1 MEWFR
6 TEGCRFRLTNCNGM
20 KKNVS
25 FLLAALTVALV
36 SCGDKKTESDPRWFE
51 RPEVAVNGTT
61 AAVSCRTAFGEGVP
75 GSVAAGFAYA
85 PTGGDFAEA
94 AGTVDGNRLTCTLS
108 GLQPETSYQ
117 VYAYADLPTGRVRSE
132 SVAFKT
138 GKDDVPDPGEP
149 VFGTPSASDVT
160 ATTATL
166 NGSVTF
172 DSDGS
177 DYTVYFIYKYANS
190 ATSGFSRVNV
200 SSGSGTK
207 TASVTDL
214 ASGTEYEFQLCAER
228 DGRIYSS
235 TVAVLVT
242 QNSVNPGHT
251 RHSGWAE
258 LPAEEEGDY
267 YYAYHMRA
275 DAKSVRNF
283 SVCYSAKMRS
293 GLWSAFPLHASYQ
306 GTQKRT
312 DAWAYDPVVPRSLQ
326 PDLIEGSYQPQPG
339 YSKGHLLASNDRTV
353 SYETNAQTFYVTNVA
368 PQWQNSFNSGVWS
381 SLEEDCWKNVC
392 ADTLYVV
399 SGVHYADTGKTL
411 TDQSGKPVAVPTHFY
426 RVLMRSKSG
435 STGKPLWQLA
445 ADEIEC
451 VGFWFENRAYPSGK
465 PAQYMT
471 SVAEIE
477 REVGFGFFPNVP
489 QAPKEGFDKS
499 AWNFR

>member
-1 MEWFR
+1 M
-6 TEGCRFRLTNCNGM
+6 NDIGM
-20 KKNVS
+20 KRIVS
-25 FLLAALTVALV
+25 VLLAAFAVALV
-36 SCGDKKTESDPRWFE
+36 SCSDKKTEQDPKWFG
-51 RPEVAVNGTT
+51 RPEVAVSGTT
-61 AAVSCRTAFGEGVP
+61 ATVNCLTAFGEGVL
-75 GSVAAGFAYA
+75 GNVAAGFACA
-85 PTGGDFAEA
+85 PAGGSFADVP
-94 AGTVDGNRLTCTLS
+94 GTVDGNRLTGRLS

-117 VYAYADLPTGRVRSE
+117 VYAYADLPKGRVRSE

-177 DYTVYFIYKYANS
+177 EYTVYFIYKYANS
-190 ATSGFSRVNV
+190 AASGFSRVNV

-228 DGRIYSS
+228 GGQIYSS
-235 TVAVLVT
+235 TVAVFVT
-242 QNSVNPGHT
+242 PSRVNPGHT
-251 RHSGWAE
+251 RHAGWAE

-275 DAKSVRNF
+275 DAKSVRNY

-293 GLWSAFPLHASYQ
+293 GLWSAFPLHTSYQ

-381 SLEEDCWKNVC
+381 SLEDDCWKNVC

-411 TDQSGKPVAVPTHFY
+411 TDQGGNPVVVPTHFY
-426 RVLMRSKSG
+426 RVLIRSKSG
-435 STGKPLWQLA
+435 STGKPLWELR

-465 PAQYMT
+465 PSQYMT
-471 SVAEIE
+471 SIAEIE

-489 QAPKEGFDKS
+489 QAPKDGFDKS